1 MADAPAARP
10 ALDLEDLLSA
20 ANALEGVAVRT
31 PLLPLQALSRELGVP
46 VRLKAEF
53 LQPIGAF
60 KIRGAW
66 TAVSRL
72 DERARRHG
80 LLTHSSGNHGQAI
93 AFVGARFGVRTVIVM
108 PEDSPAVK
116 VAGVKRHGAEVVLV
130 PRADRVKVTAEIGE
144 REGLVTVPPF
154 EHEDVIAGQAT
165 CALEILDEWPEV
177 TELLVP
183 VGGGGL
189 LAGTV
194 AAVRALREAP
204 RGPHPSPRVVGV
216 EPEGAA
222 KLGAA
227 LKAGAPTPVS
237 SPQSIADG
245 LLPPAIGNIPWRTIE
260 RDLPDAVTV
269 NDAMIADAMRYLH
282 GESLRVEPSG
292 AVTTAALLGKRWV
305 PKGPVAVIATGG
317 NVDDTVFDRLVGA

>member
-20 ANALEGVAVRT
+20 AAGLDGVAVRT
-31 PLLPLQALSRELGVP
+31 PLLPLARLSEQVGVP

-72 DERARRHG
+72 DDRARQRG

-93 AFVGARFGVRTVIVM
+93 AFTGSRFGVRTVIVM
-108 PEDSPAVK
+108 PDDSPAVK
-116 VAGVKRHGAEVVLV
+116 VAGVKKYGAEVVHC
-130 PRADRVKVTAEIGE
+130 PRADRVRVTAEIAE
-144 REGLVTVPPF
+144 REGLVTIPPF

-165 CALEILDEWPEV
+165 CALEIMDEWPDV
-177 TELLVP
+177 RELLVP

-194 AAVRALREAP
+194 AAVRALRDAP
-204 RGPHPSPRVVGV
+204 RGPHPHPLVVGV

-222 KLGAA
+222 KLRAA
-227 LKAGAPTPVS
+227 LDAGTPTAIKAPASV
-237 SPQSIADG
+237 ADG
-245 LLPPAIGNIPWRTIE
+245 LLPPAIGSIPWRTIE
-260 RDLPDAVTV
+260 HDLPAGVTV
-269 NDAMIADAMRYLH
+269 TDAMIGAAMRFLH
-282 GESLRVEPSG
+282 QDGLRVEPSG
-292 AVTTAALLGKRWV
+292 AVTVAALLGGAWI
-305 PKGPVAVIATGG
+305 PGGPVAVVATGG
-317 NVDDTVFDRLVGA
+317 NVDDTVFERLVAA

>member
-1 MADAPAARP
+1 MADAPAPRP

-20 ANALEGVAVRT
+20 AHGLEGVAVRT
-31 PLLPLQALSRELGVP
+31 PLLPLNDLGRRLGVP

-72 DERARRHG
+72 DDRARKRG

-93 AFVGARFGVRTVIVM
+93 AFTGARFGVRTVIVM
-108 PEDSPAVK
+108 PDDSPAVK
-116 VAGVKRHGAEVVLV
+116 VAGVRRHGAEVVLV
-130 PRADRVKVTAEIGE
+130 PRADRVKVTAEIAQ
-144 REGLVTVPPF
+144 REGLVTIPPF

-165 CALEILDEWPEV
+165 CALEILDEWPDV
-177 TELLVP
+177 SELLVP

-194 AAVRALREAP
+194 AAVRALRDAP
-204 RGPHPSPRVVGV
+204 RGPHPAPRVVGV

-227 LKAGAPTPVS
+227 LAAGAPTAVS
-237 SPQSIADG
+237 SPQSVADG
-245 LLPPAIGNIPWRTIE
+245 LLPPAIGSIPWRTIE
-260 RDLPDAVTV
+260 NDRPDAVTV
-269 NDAMIADAMRYLH
+269 NDTMIAEAMRYLH
-282 GESLRVEPSG
+282 GESLRIEPSG
-292 AVTTAALLGKRWV
+292 AVTTAALLGGRWV
-305 PKGPVAVIATGG
+305 PRGPVAVVATGG